1 MLVWIVIGALLGLAW
16 CVRAIEAVFG
26 MRRIADITAPEWDA
40 VPGPAPLVSVVVP
53 ARNEQAEIERC
64 LRSLIGQDYPNLE
77 IIAVDDRSEDETG
90 AIMDRLA
97 VETRFIAS
105 PDARSGLSTQRLRVI
120 HVRELPE
127 LWLGKT
133 HAMWLAAAQARGEWL
148 LFTDGDIVFDPQTVR
163 RSVVYAQRSGA
174 KHFVLYPSIELHTV
188 GERMMIAFFAA
199 MFVVSNRPWKIAD
212 KGTREHIGIGAF
224 NMITKQAYESLGTYE
239 AMRLNVIDDLSL
251 GKRVKERGISQR
263 MAIGPGLITL
273 RWAQGASGVVQ
284 NLEKNFFALLK
295 FRVGLAVAATLLSV
309 VVNLAPFVGVFVASA
324 WARWLFA
331 AACLGIFGIYAQV
344 SRLLR
349 VSPLYFLLHP
359 IATLLVAFTML
370 NSVWHAVTN
379 RGIVWRGTKYS
390 LKELRE
396 HLE

>member
-1 MLVWIVIGALLGLAW
+1 MLVWIVIGTLLALAW
-16 CVRAIEAVFG
+16 CVRAIEAMFG
-26 MRRIADITAPEWDA
+26 MRRIADIASREWDA
-40 VPGPAPLVSVVVP
+40 VPEHMPLISVIVP
-53 ARNEQAEIERC
+53 ARNEQAEIDRC
-64 LRSLIGQDYPNLE
+64 LRSLIGQDYGSLE

-97 VETRFIAS
+97 AES
-105 PDARSGLSTQRLRVI
+105 PRLRVI

-127 LWLGKT
+127 RWLGKT
-133 HAMWLAAAQARGEWL
+133 HAMWLAASQARGEWL
-148 LFTDGDIVFDPQTVR
+148 LFTDGDIVFDRQTVR
-163 RSVVYAQRSGA
+163 RSLAYVERSGA
-174 KHFVLYPSIELHTV
+174 EHFVLYPSIELHTV

-212 KGTREHIGIGAF
+212 KGRREHIGIGAF
-224 NMITKQAYESLGTYE
+224 NMITKRAYESLGTYE

-251 GKRVKERGISQR
+251 GKRAKEHGIAQR

-273 RWAQGASGVVQ
+273 RWAQGAFGVVQ

-295 FRVGLAVAATLLSV
+295 FRVGLAVAMTLLTLL
-309 VVNLAPFVGVFVASA
+309 VNIAPFVGVFVAHG
-324 WARWLFA
+324 WTRWLFA
-331 AACLGIFGIYAQV
+331 AVCVGIFGIYAQV
-344 SRLLR
+344 SRLSR

-359 IATLLVAFTML
+359 VATLLVALTML

-390 LKELRE
+390 LRELRE
-396 HLE
+396 HLD